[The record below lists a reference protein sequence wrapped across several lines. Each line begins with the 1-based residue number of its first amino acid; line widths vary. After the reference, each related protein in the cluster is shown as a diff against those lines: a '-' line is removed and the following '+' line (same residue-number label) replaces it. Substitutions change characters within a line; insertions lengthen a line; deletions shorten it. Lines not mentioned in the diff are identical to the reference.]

1 VFLYKVTVLQVI
13 KEGRIAQAG
22 TYNEILGS
30 GEEFMEMVSAH
41 QDALAAIDAID
52 VANGATEA
60 FSSTVVTSLSRP
72 LPSAEKKVKQ
82 NVKQDGGNRQ
92 SGQLVQDEERE
103 RGRVGFWVYR
113 KYLTLAYGGA
123 LVPFVLLA
131 QILFEVLHIASNY
144 WMAWAAPASKDVE
157 PPVSMYTLIYV
168 YVGLA
173 LGSSL
178 CTLIRALFLVPAA
191 YKTATLLFNKMHI
204 SIFRAPMSFFDS
216 TPSGRILNRVSYFFL
231 KSPII
236 SVSLLGDA
244 NTRTNFLGF
253 DRSKPSGHQHC

>member
-1 VFLYKVTVLQVI
+1 
-13 KEGRIAQAG
+13 
-22 TYNEILGS
+22 
-30 GEEFMEMVSAH
+30 MELVVAH
-41 QDALAAIDAID
+41 QDALAAIDGID
-52 VANGATEA
+52 VANGASEA
-60 FSSTVVTSLSRP
+60 FSSSGVTSQSRS
-72 LPSAEKKVKQ
+72 LASAEKKVKQ

-92 SGQLVQDEERE
+92 SGQLVHDEERE

-144 WMAWAAPASKDVE
+144 WMAWAAPASKDAE
-157 PPVSMYTLIYV
+157 PPVSLYRLIYV
-168 YVGLA
+168 YVALA

-178 CTLIRALFLVPAA
+178 CTLVRALFLVPAA

-216 TPSGRILNRVSYFFL
+216 TPSGRILNRVSHFFPYNL
-231 KSPII
+231 TII
-236 SVSLLGDA
+236 SVYLLGA
-244 NTRTNFLGF
+244 
-253 DRSKPSGHQHC
+253 C